1 MERYR
6 MLPHTADAK
15 FEAFGATLE
24 AAYGNAA
31 LALASLMW
39 DWAAVEPKVELA
51 VKVEGRDGEQLLV
64 RFLGEILY
72 LAETRR
78 FLLGA
83 VSGLRLER
91 GAGGFSLEAALRGDM
106 ASGRYPIHG
115 SVKAVTYNEMVIEER
130 DGWRVQVVVDV

>member
-15 FEAFGATLE
+15 FEAFGATLDE
-24 AAYGNAA
+24 AYGNAA

-39 DWAAVEPKVELA
+39 DWAAVEPRLELA
-51 VKVEGRDGEQLLV
+51 VRVEGRDKEQLLV

-78 FLLGA
+78 FLLGG
-83 VSGLRLER
+83 VSGLRLEPR
-91 GAGGFSLEAALRGDM
+91 AAGFSLEAALCGDT
-106 ASGRYPIHG
+106 ASARYPVYG

-130 DGWRVQVVVDV
+130 DGCRVQVVVDV